1 MNIFLDILNE
11 NPIAIKWITVAIMAA
26 IIRSF
31 NRFQLIKNAD
41 NEGIVIIIAII
52 VPLTKIS
59 FEEFLVSLNY
69 FPEVFGNKNQ
79 KYFIFG
85 KRMFFL
91 IGKL

>member
-11 NPIAIKWITVAIMAA
+11 NPIARKCITVAIIAA
-26 IIRSF
+26 KIISF
-31 NRFQLIKNAD
+31 DIFQLIKNAD

-52 VPLTKIS
+52 VPLTKILFDEFSLS
-59 FEEFLVSLNY
+59 FNY
-69 FPEVFGNKNQ
+69 FSGAFGNKNQ